1 MKFFYLK
8 IFALIAIFNIG
19 IFAQEYSGKLVEMN
33 GRQVTNSKAVIEL
46 KWRTGGLTGN
56 AGCNRMFGSFTA
68 RGNSI
73 TFSGIGTTR
82 MACTRPAGVMARE
95 AEFTRA
101 LGEATRY
108 QLSRGTLRIYS
119 GRRQILKF
127 ERVQEEQGNGLED
140 RKWVLDRSYGVP
152 PRGETAPFINF
163 DKEKGSAGGN
173 TGCNTFGG
181 SYNATGERILFSD
194 IISTMRACVEDN
206 RMSIER
212 KFMDGLNRANRFEI
226 RNNQLFLY
234 RNRTLLLKLNGQNK

>member
-1 MKFFYLK
+1 MKFIYLK
-8 IFALIAIFNIG
+8 IFVVIAIFNIG

-33 GRQVTNSKAVIEL
+33 GRQVTNSKSAIDL
-46 KWRTGGLTGN
+46 NWRTGSLSGH

-73 TFSGIGTTR
+73 TFSGIGTTK
-82 MACTRPAGVMARE
+82 MACARPVGTMARE

-119 GRRQILKF
+119 GRKQTLKF
-127 ERVQEEQGNGLED
+127 ERVKEGEEERLDN

-173 TGCNTFGG
+173 TGCNAFGG
-181 SYNATGERILFSD
+181 SYNAAGERIVFSD

-212 KFMDGLNRANRFEI
+212 KFMDGLNRSNRFVI
-226 RNNQLFLY
+226 KNNQLFLY
-234 RNRTLLLKLNGQNK
+234 RNSTLLLKFNGQNK